1 MQNIYM
7 HETHMALIEPSCLSV
22 SLSDKMP
29 SHQVSQLDCG
39 LYERDLPN
47 WREIY
52 GSVKS
57 LDLGSCVLDFILKEV
72 FIILI
77 IKRKWETFQH

>member
-1 MQNIYM
+1 
-7 HETHMALIEPSCLSV
+7 MALIEPSCLLV
-22 SLSDKMP
+22 SLSAKMP
-29 SHQVSQLDCG
+29 SHQVSQLDFG
-39 LYERDLPN
+39 LHGRDLPN

-52 GSVKS
+52 GSVNS
-57 LDLGSCVLDFILKEV
+57 LDLGSCVLDFNLKKV